1 MEKKIM
7 EQHTLYP
14 PNYWTVTEET
24 NPTVMAICGLVSS
37 ETKTFKTHTFEN

>member
-1 MEKKIM
+1 M

-14 PNYWTVTEET
+14 QITTVREET